1 MSYSLTLFSTAKAL
15 ELFMISLVTKAAS
28 EARARG
34 SKRVT
39 SAHLKQAVQKEE
51 QFDFLTEIVSKVP
64 DAPAPRAKDEDSDE
78 PMDGVGKKKRG
89 APRRK
94 RKGSDEF

>member
-1 MSYSLTLFSTAKAL
+1 
-15 ELFMISLVTKAAS
+15 MISLVTKAAS

-39 SAHLKQAVQKEE
+39 AAHLKQAVQKEE

-64 DAPAPRAKDEDSDE
+64 DAPAPRAKEEDSDE
-78 PMDGVGKKKRG
+78 PMDGAKKKRG

-94 RKGSDEF
+94 RKGSEEC

>member
-1 MSYSLTLFSTAKAL
+1 
-15 ELFMISLVTKAAS
+15 MISLVTKAAS